1 MAATQN
7 LTIRLSSKTVKKARI
22 VAARRG
28 TSISAL
34 VAEKLS
40 EVAGDDDAYEAAKR
54 HALRA
59 LARGFH
65 LGGRPL
71 SRDAAH
77 RR

>member
-7 LTIRLSSKTVKKARI
+7 LTIRLPLKTVKKARI

-34 VAEKLS
+34 VAEKIE
-40 EVAGDDDAYEAAKR
+40 EVAGEDDAYEAAR
-54 HALRA
+54 RQALR
-59 LARGFH
+59 LLDRGFP

-71 SRDAAH
+71 DRDALH